1 MIHIRGIYNMFDQYE
16 DLLNVNCVMEILGIG
31 RNTALKLLKTGEIP
45 AKKVGREW
53 RIIKADLE
61 NYMRKYNNSR

>member
-1 MIHIRGIYNMFDQYE
+1 MFDQYE

>member
-1 MIHIRGIYNMFDQYE
+1 MFEQYE

-31 RNTALKLLKTGEIP
+31 RNTALKLLKSGEIP
-45 AKKVGREW
+45 ARKVGREW

-61 NYMRKYNNSR
+61 NYMRKYNNRREVLFKEDIA

>member
-1 MIHIRGIYNMFDQYE
+1 MFEQYE

-31 RNTALKLLKTGEIP
+31 RNTALKLLKSGEIP
-45 AKKVGREW
+45 ARKVGREW

-61 NYMRKYNNSR
+61 NYMRKYINRR

>member
-1 MIHIRGIYNMFDQYE
+1 MFDQYE

-53 RIIKADLE
+53 RIVKSD
-61 NYMRKYNNSR
+61 YNGTVI